1 MRRARIIGVQVAIA
15 VVLLEAGLRVYNPLP
30 FRLKGETIVL
40 PVREAYQFDNRGT
53 RKLDAVTRHTKN
65 SLGFRGPDPPSDPR
79 EFDRQ
84 LTVLTIGG
92 STTESLFLSDGKT
105 WTDVLSRHLSAIV
118 PDVWVNNA
126 GLDGQ
131 STYGHLVLL
140 QSVVTRLRPKV
151 ALFLVGINDV
161 ALDRANTFDSA
172 LTPARSRLHRLQV
185 AVLDHSAVA
194 STAQNIYRAIRTR
207 RQGFGHSDVDL
218 RAARRVVFDEAEIRH
233 VLDGQAPYLDQ
244 YRARLIGIAQL
255 CQANQIAPVFITQP
269 ALFGETVDPA
279 TGVDLATVQVNGRG
293 NGTVEWRLLER
304 YNDVTRRIGHEA
316 GILVIDLARE
326 MPKDS
331 RLFYDFLHYTND
343 GSVVVGDTVFR
354 ALCPDLVKRFSLPAV
369 CPAAAL

>member
-1 MRRARIIGVQVAIA
+1 MRRARIIGVQVAIT
-15 VVLLEAGLRVYNPLP
+15 VVLLEACLRVYNPLP

-40 PVREAYQFDNRGT
+40 PVHEAYQFDNRGT

-244 YRARLIGIAQL
+244 YRARLIRIAQL

-354 ALCPDLVKRFSLPAV
+354 ALCPDLVKRFSLPAA